1 MQDIDGIAQPCRV
14 DHPVGSGAVPDP
26 ALFDAFTYRRDR
38 FAVVRCLPTLNL
50 VELIARVMPCI
61 FWKLAQSLERITDED
76 NGLHLSNISVR
87 IYKCKRRVPREFR
100 TSCRFTGNSALPNS
114 SALGQS
120 DADPIG
126 RCWVNQPP
134 WGNGRRWPTSANLP
148 PGCQATGCNLVRNLP
163 KDGLRHQYATVP
175 VGTSGDRLETHSHLP
190 SECHI
195 RSFVDEMFAT
205 LPFFI

>member
-14 DHPVGSGAVPDP
+14 DHPVGSRVVPDP
-26 ALFDAFTYRRDR
+26 DLFDAFTYRRHR

-76 NGLHLSNISVR
+76 NELDRSSISVR
-87 IYKCKRRVPREFR
+87 IYECKRRVPREFR
-100 TSCRFTGNSALPNS
+100 TSCRFTGNGALPNS

-134 WGNGRRWPTSANLP
+134 RGNGGRWPSLTGLHARRECPGWPRHQTAFVVRARP
-148 PGCQATGCNLVRNLP
+148 PGP
-163 KDGLRHQYATVP
+163 
-175 VGTSGDRLETHSHLP
+175 
-190 SECHI
+190 
-195 RSFVDEMFAT
+195 
-205 LPFFI
+205 